1 MCMLKGLC
9 DSSGLS
15 GSFCTQYQLPV
26 LICNNSSKELEKLP
40 VNDKITVS
48 PQTNMSPKQ
57 YIKYYK
63 QQN

>member
-1 MCMLKGLC
+1 MTAAGCLVHFVHNTNY
-9 DSSGLS
+9 LS
-15 GSFCTQYQLPV
+15 L
-26 LICNNSSKELEKLP
+26 LANNGSKELEKLP

-57 YIKYYK
+57 YIKCYK